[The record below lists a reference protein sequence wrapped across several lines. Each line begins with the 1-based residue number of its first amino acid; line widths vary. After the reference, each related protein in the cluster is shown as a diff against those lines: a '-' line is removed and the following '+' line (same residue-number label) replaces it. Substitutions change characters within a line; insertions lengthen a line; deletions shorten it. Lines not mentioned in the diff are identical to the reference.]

1 LFRDPDPALSPRT
14 GLTRAHWLAV
24 ADSMLTALRPHAS
37 PACSLIDLPGPASVS
52 GRWCDGLEGFARSFL
67 LAAWRIAGDPGD
79 PAAAALAERYARGLA
94 AGTDLRHPERW
105 PLLTEKA
112 QAKVECASIAIAL
125 HVTRALIWDRL
136 DDRVREQIVAWMAP
150 MIGTVTPN
158 NNWIWFQSLT
168 EAFLRSVGGP
178 FSEADLARN
187 AELTESWYAGD
198 GWYSD
203 GDFGQGGNRNFDYY
217 NGWALHFYPL
227 WYCRM
232 TPGADD
238 GVYRDRLRRY
248 LADAGRLIAADGA
261 PLLHGRSAT
270 YRLAMLAPFWMGEIC
285 DATPMTP
292 GATRRAA
299 SGVLKHFAEHGA
311 MDDGILR
318 PGWHRAFPLIRQS
331 YSGPGSPYWASK
343 GFAGLM
349 LPADH
354 PVWTSVEEPLP
365 IEEADVAVALHAPG
379 WLISGTTADGVVRMV
394 NHGADHAHPGRLDAD
409 EPVYD
414 RYLYSTHTS
423 PELAE
428 TDASS
433 PVDAH
438 VALVADD
445 GRASVR
451 RPYER
456 LGLVGRSAVSRHCAH
471 WPIEPVDA
479 ADPRRSHAGPLVTCA
494 SVLRGAVE
502 VRLVRIEGGGRPTDE
517 LAYPPH
523 PGPWRL
529 RIGGAALAS
538 DTPLTCAV
546 EGARAS
552 VRRAG
557 DRLMS
562 GVVGLRGLAC
572 GGVAARS
579 GTNAMGEYSAC
590 PWVISAEP
598 VAAGDVLAAAV
609 LLGADAVILDAAAI
623 EIVPAR
629 DSVTVGWPDGESDVV
644 QWGEPI
650 R

>member
-1 LFRDPDPALSPRT
+1 M
-14 GLTRAHWLAV
+14 LA
-24 ADSMLTALRPHAS
+24 ALRPYAS
-37 PACSLIDLPGPASVS
+37 PAHSLIDLPGPASVS

-67 LAAWRIAGDPGD
+67 LAGWRIAGDPRD
-79 PAAAALAERYARGLA
+79 PAAAALAEAYARGLA
-94 AGTDLRHPERW
+94 AGTDPRHPERW

-125 HVTRALIWDRL
+125 YVARDLIWDRL
-136 DDRVREQIVAWMAP
+136 EDKVRDRITAWMAP

-187 AELTESWYAGD
+187 EEMTESWYAGD

-217 NGWALHFYPL
+217 NGWAMHFYPL

-232 TPGADD
+232 TPEADD

-248 LADAGRLIAADGA
+248 LTDAIHLIGADGA

-299 SGVLKHFAEHGA
+299 SGVLEHFTEHGA
-311 MDDGILR
+311 LDDDILR
-318 PGWHRAFPLIRQS
+318 LGWYRGFPLIRQS

-365 IEEADVAVALHAPG
+365 IETADVAVALHAPG

-394 NHGADHAHPGRLDAD
+394 NHGGDHAFPDRLDAD
-409 EPVYD
+409 DPVYD
-414 RYLYSTHTS
+414 RYLYSTRTC

-428 TDASS
+428 ADATS
-433 PVDAH
+433 PVDSH
-438 VALVADD
+438 VALVTDD

-456 LGLVGRSAVSRHCAH
+456 LGLTGRTAVSRHRAH
-471 WPIEPVDA
+471 WPIEPVNA

-494 SVLRGAVE
+494 SVLRGAIE
-502 VRLVRIEGGGRPTDE
+502 VRIVRIENGDPPADDP
-517 LAYPPH
+517 AYPPH
-523 PGPWRL
+523 RGPWRL
-529 RIGGAALAS
+529 RIGGSALAA
-538 DTPLTCAV
+538 DVPLKHEAETDGGGLPRGV
-546 EGARAS
+546 
-552 VRRAG
+552 VRRED
-557 DRLMS
+557 DRLVS
-562 GVVGLRGLAC
+562 AVVGLRGLSR
-572 GGVAARS
+572 GGVAART

-598 VAAGDVLAAAV
+598 VTAGDVLAAAV
-609 LLGADAVILDAAAI
+609 ILGADPAIHDAAAI
-623 EIVPAR
+623 EVVPASDR
-629 DSVTVGWPDGESDVV
+629 VTVAWPDGETDVV
-644 QWGEPI
+644 DWGEPL